1 MNERMFRAWTLGAQY
16 FFNPHARVTLNY
28 AINSL
33 DVQNPGAFPT
43 TPKGKVQKGN
53 AEAVANSFD
62 NRLDLQVTLIF

>member
-1 MNERMFRAWTLGAQY
+1 MFRTGTLGVQY

-33 DVQNPGAFPT
+33 DVQNPGAIPAGA
-43 TPKGKVQKGN
+43 KRDN
-53 AEAVANSFD
+53 ALAVANSFD